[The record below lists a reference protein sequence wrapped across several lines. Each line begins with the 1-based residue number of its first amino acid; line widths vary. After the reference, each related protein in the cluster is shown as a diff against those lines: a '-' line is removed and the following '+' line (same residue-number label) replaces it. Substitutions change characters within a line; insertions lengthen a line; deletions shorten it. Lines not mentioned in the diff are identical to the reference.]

1 MLSTTSLPSALPDS
15 AVDPSPLLRYSVS
28 DQLLRRTSGPLRSA
42 ARFFRHASGRR
53 MMLREP
59 SVRVRENAAEQLE
72 ARQSNWVFSKPVV
85 ILDVVW
91 NLAFVASGIVVLGLS
106 VEEKPSVPLR
116 VWIGGYL
123 LQGAF
128 HCVRVTLKYRRYMQ
142 TQARSASEGQYQN
155 GISWER
161 GVDFNSSSGSDIGD
175 ANDSADEQDQEGYS
189 IRKRMDSANTMFS
202 FIWWLLGF
210 YWITT
215 GGQNLT
221 QDAPQLYWLCITFL
235 AIDIVIVLIC
245 VVVACLVGIA
255 VCCCL
260 PCILAFLSVVADK
273 QEGAT
278 KEEINQLPKYKFR
291 RADGHKLDVDGDDA
305 QASSCKGIMTECDSD
320 TPAEHVLS
328 TEDAECCICLCPYED
343 GAELR
348 ELPCSHHF
356 HTDCIDK
363 WLHINANCPLCKFN
377 VHSGNHSQV

>member
-175 ANDSADEQDQEGYS
+175 ANDSADEQDQEGY
-189 IRKRMDSANTMFS
+189 R
-202 FIWWLLGF
+202 
-210 YWITT
+210 
-215 GGQNLT
+215 
-221 QDAPQLYWLCITFL
+221 LCITFL